1 MQKKRFIIL
10 FIALILILLSGC
22 SKNQKEF
29 TIWIGGSPEEVN
41 YWQKLVHSFNEETN
55 SDLQLIRQPTYTDQ
69 RKQSLI
75 VSLESKQKDPDLFLM
90 DVVWL
95 KQFIESKWLL
105 PLDTLL
111 DDTSFSINNFFP
123 SVINSVDKSDNH
135 LFALP
140 VFLDVGLLY
149 YRKDLLKKYGFNSPP
164 DTWNDLVNESEWIQK
179 KERKTNNDFYGF
191 VWQGAQYEGLICDF
205 VEFIASNGG
214 GILQNGI
221 IKLNIPEN
229 IYALQFMQDIIH
241 KYKISPENTY
251 TDMKE
256 EEVRRAFQNGNALFE
271 RNWTYAYKLHNNK
284 DSNVKGKTGMTI
296 LPHFDD
302 HNSASALGGW
312 HIGISKYSDQ
322 REKALKF
329 IKYVTS
335 YEVQKNLFTSVGW
348 NPGRKDVYFNK
359 KLRENYPQIK
369 ILYDA
374 FQHAVA
380 RPVLP
385 FYNEVSDIIQRYVN
399 QCLAGKI
406 SSSDALNRSQREIQS
421 LENIYS
427 TKK

>member
-1 MQKKRFIIL
+1 MQKKRFIFS
-10 FIALILILLSGC
+10 FITFILILLSGC
-22 SKNQKEF
+22 SKNPKEF
-29 TIWIGGSPEEVN
+29 TIWVGGSPEEVN
-41 YWQKLVHSFNEETN
+41 YWQELVNRFNEATN

-95 KQFIESKWLL
+95 KQFIESGWLH

-111 DDTSFSINNFFP
+111 DEKDFSIDDFFP
-123 SVINSVDKSDNH
+123 SIINSVDKSDNH
-135 LFALP
+135 LYALP

-149 YRKDLLKKYGFNSPP
+149 YRKDLLEKYGFNFPP
-164 DTWNDLVNESEWIQK
+164 DTWNELVKESELIQK
-179 KERKTNNDFYGF
+179 KERQINNNFYGF

-205 VEFIASNGG
+205 VEFIASNDG
-214 GILQNGI
+214 GILQSGI
-221 IKLNIPEN
+221 IKLNTPKN

-256 EEVRRAFQNGNALFE
+256 EEARRLFQRGNALFE

-284 DSNVKGKTGMTI
+284 DSFVKGKTAMTI

-302 HNSASALGGW
+302 HNSVSALGGW
-312 HIGISKYSDQ
+312 HIGISKHSDQ
-322 REKALKF
+322 KEKALKF
-329 IKYVTS
+329 IKYAMS

-348 NPGRKDVYFNK
+348 NPGRKDVYLDK
-359 KLRENYPQIK
+359 ELQKNYPRIK

-380 RPVLP
+380 RPRLP
-385 FYNEVSDIIQRYVN
+385 YYNEVSDIIQRYVN

-406 SSSDALNRSQREIQS
+406 SPSDALNESQDEIQS
-421 LENIYS
+421 LENIYG
-427 TKK
+427 TNK